1 MKAHWS
7 KQDFVPVHKC
17 ELTGSTEG
25 YCAKCQADMI
35 LWNDGTLSHYKSH
48 QVIRRHN
55 ADLARGF
62 SIKVEDMTK

>member
-1 MKAHWS
+1 MKSHWS
-7 KQDFVPVHKC
+7 KRDFVPVYKS
-17 ELTGSTEG
+17 ELSGSVEG

-35 LWNDGTLSHYKSH
+35 SWDDGTLTHYKSH

-62 SIKVEDMTK
+62 SIKIKGSG